1 MERWPRAHNVIEPTN
16 FHGAGNVRGRGF
28 GGWRLARGG
37 DTSHRN
43 GKRGGEGEIGM
54 AMLVRVSGDVYGSEK
69 SAILL

>member
-16 FHGAGNVRGRGF
+16 FHGAGNVRGGGF
-28 GGWRLARGG
+28 GGGG
-37 DTSHRN
+37 WPEGVIQATVTEK
-43 GKRGGEGEIGM
+43 GGGEGEIGM